1 MEQLTS
7 LLYSLSNAFLLP
19 TLAGVL
25 ALFVATTYLVGQCL
39 SEALDRRANRAN
51 LARCERDGEEAAA
64 YLEAD
69 WRGGYRR
76 LFSAV
81 GSAGVESLEVDRA
94 LADLENAARARL
106 ERLSILIRTGPILGL
121 IGTLIPLQP
130 ALAGL
135 AVGDMQ
141 QMAANLLIGFTTT
154 VIGLLV
160 GGTSFVVAVC
170 VRIWAREDLAEMRFW
185 VARRRERLEEAADET
200 SPTDQDYAERR
211 LEPVG

>member
-1 MEQLTS
+1 
-7 LLYSLSNAFLLP
+7 
-19 TLAGVL
+19 
-25 ALFVATTYLVGQCL
+25 
-39 SEALDRRANRAN
+39 
-51 LARCERDGEEAAA
+51 
-64 YLEAD
+64 LEAE

-76 LFSAV
+76 LFDV
-81 GSAGVESLEVDRA
+81 VRSAGVGNVAVDRT

-160 GGTSFVVAVC
+160 GGTAFVVGVF
-170 VRIWAREDLAEMRFW
+170 VRIGAREDLAEMHFL
-185 VARRRERLEEAADET
+185 VAEWRERLEEAADEMST
-200 SPTDQDYAERR
+200 TDQGYAERR
-211 LEPVG
+211 LEHVG

>member
-19 TLAGVL
+19 TLGSVL

-39 SEALDRRANRAN
+39 SEALDRRANRAS
-51 LARCERDGEEAAA
+51 LVRCERDGGGVAA

-69 WRGGYRR
+69 WRGVYRR
-76 LFSAV
+76 LAEVVRSEGPDSAK
-81 GSAGVESLEVDRA
+81 VDRE
-94 LADLENAARARL
+94 LADLENGARARL

-135 AVGDMQ
+135 AAGDMQ
-141 QMAANLLIGFTTT
+141 EMAANLLIGFTTT

-160 GGTSFVVAVC
+160 GGTSFVVAVF
-170 VRIWAREDLAEMRFW
+170 VRIWAREDLAEIRFL
-185 VARRRERLEEAADET
+185 VAQWRDGLEATDETATQDEPYEEHRLEH
-200 SPTDQDYAERR
+200 
-211 LEPVG
+211 VG